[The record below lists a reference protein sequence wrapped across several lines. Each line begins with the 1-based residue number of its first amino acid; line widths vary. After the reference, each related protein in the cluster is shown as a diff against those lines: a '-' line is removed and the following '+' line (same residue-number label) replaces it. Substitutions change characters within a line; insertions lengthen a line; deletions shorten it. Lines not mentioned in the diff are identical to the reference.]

1 MSARGCLG
9 KREGRKRL
17 AENAFNMADEIFMQY
32 ANESEITELLPT
44 IERPIH
50 KAIRSEKS
58 YAQKVIA
65 LKRVSFFQENGIAQ
79 HFRIKH
85 KQTFSIQD
93 KKDSQRLSM
102 RMHEQE
108 TRECVEKIFEYRST
122 KVRTSTMSYVI
133 LFVLCLDFNI

>member
-9 KREGRKRL
+9 RTEGRKRL
-17 AENAFNMADEIFMQY
+17 AEIAFNMADEIFMQY

-50 KAIRSEKS
+50 KAIRSGKILCPKGDCSEK
-58 YAQKVIA
+58 
-65 LKRVSFFQENGIAQ
+65 REFFQENGIAQ

-93 KKDSQRLSM
+93 RKDSQRLSM

-108 TRECVEKIFEYRST
+108 TRECVKKIFEYRST
-122 KVRTSTMSYVI
+122 KVRNSD
-133 LFVLCLDFNI
+133 LP